1 MDKVIYIIQKRKKG
15 YLSSINSSQQL
26 LSSKIKKIEKGV
38 ADDIIL
44 NRYRFLIHSMRSWC
58 NEYCESEEAR
68 VMFGTFAAIVGLSP
82 DDAGRGSL
90 SYLFSSIIQH
100 EGNNVVRGG
109 LINLPLALARY
120 LKTNGG
126 SIITKCGVDKIIIK
140 NGRAIDVKL
149 ENGSDW
155 C

>member
-1 MDKVIYIIQKRKKG
+1 
-15 YLSSINSSQQL
+15 
-26 LSSKIKKIEKGV
+26 
-38 ADDIIL
+38 
-44 NRYRFLIHSMRSWC
+44 MRSWC
-58 NEYCESEEAR
+58 NEYFESEETR
-68 VMFGTFAAIVGLSP
+68 VMFGTFAAFVGLSP
-82 DDAGRGSL
+82 DDAGRVSL

-126 SIITKCGVDKIIIK
+126 GIITKCGVDKIIIK
-140 NGRAIDVKL
+140 NERAIDVKL